1 MTNLYFIRHGEACV
15 LKDGIVDD
23 FGLTEEGRSQA
34 EKLRDRLIETGEIQT
49 DVLIA
54 SSFLRAMQTAEVIA
68 PAFDRPIAFD
78 DEFQELRP
86 GKALGLTKEQLDEL
100 LTDYSPSTNPF
111 AAIAPDAENWP
122 QFVLRIGSAIHRVC
136 AEHRGRTVAIV
147 CHGGVIECTFQY
159 FFGLNPFK
167 LPAVQFQVSN
177 TSITHWSVDDEGK
190 AALIK
195 FNDARHLD

>member
-1 MTNLYFIRHGEACV
+1 MLQ
-15 LKDGIVDD
+15 DGIVND

-34 EKLRDRLIETGEIQT
+34 EKLRDRLIETGEIKA

-54 SSFLRAMQTAEVIA
+54 SSYLRAMQTAELIA
-68 PAFDRPIAFD
+68 PALDTPIVLD

-86 GKALGLTKEQLDEL
+86 GKALGLTKERLDEL

-111 AAIAPDAENWP
+111 AAIATDAENWP

-167 LPAVQFQVSN
+167 LPVVQFQVSN
-177 TSITHWSVDDEGK
+177 TSITQWSVDEAGT

-195 FNDARHLD
+195 FNDARHLN